1 MDFAQEEI
9 HDVCDGCSAHGG
21 WWKSWQSVADML
33 PSKIE
38 AAVADYPDYR
48 LVFTGNSFGGA
59 LAILGGTDLR
69 NSGYKI
75 DLVLEASILALAHC

>member
-1 MDFAQEEI
+1 MFAMDA
-9 HDVCDGCSAHGG
+9 VRTGGGGSHG
-21 WWKSWQSVADML
+21 SSVADVL